1 MKSKHSWFSYFK
13 AFGPAWIVMIADVDV
28 ASIITGLQSGSSFGY
43 RLVFIE
49 LILIAPLATIQYA
62 SGALGIVT
70 GHGIGEAVR
79 LHWGKKYSS
88 VAALPMAVIDFMTYV
103 AEYAGIGIGFAL
115 IGISPIIGIFI
126 AFVLHNIMVITGG
139 YRHIESILL
148 FITVVLILAIIS
160 AVIFSTPNLSS
171 ILFIGMNPI
180 QPYGNRN
187 YQYLMAANIG
197 AVIMPWMLFY
207 QAGAAVEKKLQKT
220 SLRFHKYETLLGAV
234 VSEVLMMGIVLA
246 GIRIN
251 MASILTPGDLASL
264 LAALGP
270 SGTYIMAVGLISA
283 GFLALIVA
291 SLGSAWGVAEV
302 LNWSR
307 RLDSKFS
314 QQKKFYALFI
324 MESFPAAITGL
335 LVTGN
340 LVSAILNL
348 MVVYV
353 VVLLPIGVML
363 GLLVSDG
370 KVMGAEKFSFSSRIL
385 YWAMLAAIEVGGF
398 LGLLSIFQ

>member
-1 MKSKHSWFSYFK
+1 
-13 AFGPAWIVMIADVDV
+13 MIADVDV

-88 VAALPMAVIDFMTYV
+88 VAALPMATIDFMTYV

-115 IGISPIIGIFI
+115 IGISPVIGIFI
-126 AFVLHNIMVITGG
+126 AFVLHNVMVITGG

-148 FITVVLILAIIS
+148 LITVVLILAIIA
-160 AVIFSTPNLSS
+160 AVLFSTPNLTS
-171 ILFIGMNPI
+171 ILFIGMNPL
-180 QPYGNRN
+180 QPYGNRD

-207 QAGAAVEKKLQKT
+207 QAGAAVEKKIQKT
-220 SLRFHKYETLLGAV
+220 SLRFHRNETLLGAV
-234 VSEVLMMGIVLA
+234 VSEILMAAIVLA
-246 GIRIN
+246 GMKIN

-270 SGTYIMAVGLISA
+270 AGTYIMSVGLISA

-314 QQKKFYALFI
+314 EQKKFYTLFI

-335 LVTGN
+335 LITGN

-363 GLLVSDG
+363 GLLVSDVR
-370 KVMGAEKFSFSSRIL
+370 VMGAEKFSLSSKIL
-385 YWAMLAAIEVGGF
+385 YWAMLVAVEAGGF
-398 LGLLSIFQ
+398 VGLLSIFQ